1 MASDAVHGVR
11 WQPMLTARRT
21 TGLLLAIVLG
31 PACND
36 GGMQTTAAWQS
47 DGGGVVDDGSSGA
60 PGESTAQDGG
70 GGDSSSG
77 AAEGSDTVAP
87 ETGPSPDLPAS
98 DPCPRI
104 RVMVPPD
111 EPLNVRPDPSTGG
124 SPIGSLPNG
133 MIVDVIEE
141 VVGESIEGNTQ
152 WFHIPY
158 AGGDG
163 YVSGVFAACTLEEP
177 PEPPDGYYLPLP
189 CGMAVN
195 CTQGNNGATSHNG
208 LHAYAFDFGVPLD
221 TPIVA
226 MAAGVV
232 ANIYDATMPGDP
244 CYNGGGPECGPSGNL
259 VIVAHGD
266 GTSTLYKH
274 LNVVQVAVGEEV
286 DRGQQLG
293 LSGTTGYSTG
303 PHVHA
308 MRMESCGNLRCQSI
322 PMEFVDAGVPDTGT
336 PVVSQ
341 NCP

>member
-1 MASDAVHGVR
+1 
-11 WQPMLTARRT
+11 MLPARRT
-21 TGLLLAIVLG
+21 TGLLLATILG
-31 PACND
+31 IACSD
-36 GGMQTTAAWQS
+36 AGTQTTAAWQS
-47 DGGGVVDDGSSGA
+47 DGGGVVDEGGSTEA
-60 PGESTAQDGG
+60 PASSDA
-70 GGDSSSG
+70 GDVAGSSSG
-77 AAEGSDTVAP
+77 MPASDSDTAAP
-87 ETGPSPDLPAS
+87 ETGAMPDLPAL

-111 EPLNVRPDPSTGG
+111 EPLNVRPDPSTGA
-124 SPIGSLPNG
+124 SPIGALPNG
-133 MIVDVIEE
+133 AIVDVIEE

-158 AGGDG
+158 GDGDG

-232 ANIYDATMPGDP
+232 ANIYDDTVPGDP
-244 CYNGGGPECGPSGNL
+244 CYDGGGPECGPAGNL
-259 VIVAHGD
+259 VIVQHGD
-266 GTSTLYKH
+266 GSSTLYKH
-274 LNVVQVAVGEEV
+274 LNVVQVGVGDDVE
-286 DRGQQLG
+286 RGQQLG

-308 MRMESCGNLRCQSI
+308 MRMESCGNLTCQSI
-322 PMEFVDAGVPDTGT
+322 PMEFVDAGVPVSGT